1 MKPPLRDDG
10 PVLDELIQRV
20 RRFGDSQSIFALLL
34 LLEREIGSET
44 KVTLPFS
51 TNKRMKAE
59 PKETD
64 HHEGRSK
71 AHPSAAAILEQETIT
86 PERQFSAFD
95 MPRST
100 AKTSRN

>member
-1 MKPPLRDDG
+1 MKPPLRNDG

-20 RRFGDSQSIFALLL
+20 RRLGDSQ
-34 LLEREIGSET
+34 EIGSET